1 MVSAGRARLSARVD
15 ITGGIGN
22 DFQGSLREARRNIAL
37 LQTQSLQ
44 LQADFTEAET
54 AAKSFGDGM
63 GKDAV
68 RNRKLISDLETQLAN
83 LTITQ
88 RQYRQAVKRAGDS
101 TEASANNSRRALKDT
116 ANEIRRVQRRLKAAE
131 KESKSFGGVLS
142 KEAIE
147 ARRRVR
153 DLRFQISLMGREL
166 QQVTNHAAGLERL
179 QKGFRAL
186 TGAGLG
192 FTAGFAGLGL
202 LANNRV
208 NQVQELAQS
217 QLEAGIRSSESVQRS
232 RRAVIS
238 LGLDPFIGDELIKEI
253 GKEGKKK
260 AAEAVVDPGSE
271 QAKRLRQFVPDRSP
285 AELLA
290 QANTDPEGYAVFVLE
305 ALQRV
310 STEQGPAEAGLLAEV
325 LAGETGGDFAAGLIN
340 AGLFGQY
347 IDVYKQATILSDE
360 QVESTRRLVG
370 ALGQL
375 STSFGQWIDSIGAGL
390 DPVLRPLL
398 EWITSAVDWMVRLLS
413 EHKKFSTFIAVTAVA
428 TFFAFSIAVGLL
440 SVAFIQLWISSL
452 LASGGVTTSGI
463 VAAVASGGWWG
474 LAAAVWAATWP
485 ILAIIAVVVLAV
497 VGFYFLQKRLG
508 GVKEAFFQLRDVA
521 ILSLSPILLL
531 VFALVAAVG
540 GLIRL
545 LNLIPGVD
553 IDTGA
558 IDEVA
563 NILNPY
569 KAVTRSID
577 RFQNPPP
584 DSDDD
589 EDDTPRGPGFGPSG
603 VPLELPSF
611 PSSAGSPT
619 SSTGSTDNSQID
631 SNNQYVFNTE
641 NHFYGDTDAAQ
652 TIADDTEEKIREI
665 VPARKFR
672 S

>member
-1 MVSAGRARLSARVD
+1 MH
-15 ITGGIGN
+15 
-22 DFQGSLREARRNIAL
+22 
-37 LQTQSLQ
+37 
-44 LQADFTEAET
+44 
-54 AAKSFGDGM
+54 AANTS
-63 GKDAV
+63 
-68 RNRKLISDLETQLAN
+68 RHN
-83 LTITQ
+83 L
-88 RQYRQAVKRAGDS
+88 K
-101 TEASANNSRRALKDT
+101 NT

-131 KESKSFGGVLS
+131 KASKTFGGVLS
-142 KEAIE
+142 EEAIE

-153 DLRFQISLMGREL
+153 DLRFQINQMGRAL
-166 QQVTNHAAGLERL
+166 QQVTNQAAGLERL

-186 TGAGLG
+186 TGAALG
-192 FTAGFAGLGL
+192 FTAGFAGIGL

-232 RRAVIS
+232 RRAVVS
-238 LGLDPFIGDELIKEI
+238 LGLEPFIGDELIKEI

-260 AAEAVVDPGSE
+260 AAEAVVDPNSE
-271 QAKRLRQFVPDRSP
+271 QAKRLRQFIPDRSP

-347 IDVYKQATILSDE
+347 IDVYKQATVLSDE

-370 ALGQL
+370 SLGQL
-375 STSFGQWIDSIGAGL
+375 AISFGQWIDSVGAGL
-390 DPVLRPLL
+390 DPVLRPFLDWL
-398 EWITSAVDWMVRLLS
+398 TSAVDWMVQLLA
-413 EHKKFSTFIAVTAVA
+413 EHKKFATFIAVTAVVA
-428 TFFAFSIAVGLL
+428 FFAFSIAVGLL

-463 VAAVASGGWWG
+463 VAAIASGGWWG

-485 ILAIIAVVVLAV
+485 ILAIIAVVALAA
-497 VGFYFLQKRLG
+497 VGFYFLQRRLG
-508 GVKEAFFQLRDVA
+508 GVKEAFYQIRDAAVVA
-521 ILSLSPILLL
+521 FTPTLIFI
-531 VFALVAAVG
+531 FALVSAVS
-540 GLIRL
+540 GLIKL

-553 IDTGA
+553 IGTGA
-558 IDEVA
+558 LDEVA
-563 NILNPY
+563 NLLNPY

-577 RFQNPPP
+577 RFTNPVTTN
-584 DSDDD
+584 D
-589 EDDTPRGPGFGPSG
+589 EDDDSSDDRPSGPSFPGSSG
-603 VPLELPSF
+603 VPLDLTSF
-611 PSSAGSPT
+611 PSSGRTPASP
-619 SSTGSTDNSQID
+619 SGPSGDDNSQID

-641 NHFYGDTDAAQ
+641 NHFYGDTDPAQ
-652 TIADDTEEKIREI
+652 EIADDTEEKIREI

-672 S
+672 T